1 MTKKQPS
8 QNRDAKKEL
17 GKELCAVLLLFLVV
31 LTSVSLISYSPR
43 DPSFNHQT
51 FSSTEIDNLF
61 GLVGAH
67 LSGFLLGCVGISAFW
82 IPLFLVFGSY
92 LFLRGD
98 VLPRVFLT
106 LFGGIGLMLSTA
118 ALFFII
124 SRGAGFTLGQYPS
137 GGFIGERMGV
147 FLLRYAN
154 TYGAMVILFFLLFV
168 FFLLLT
174 GISALTFM
182 TQLAFFVRRA
192 GEYLKCLTRFL
203 HERMRIV
210 LKSVGGVSFENGL
223 NVGFDVK
230 RLPWNHRNGFFSA
243 NEVPLEDLPSNDESR
258 TSGSPVKSENE
269 GVDSLLRRIEK
280 IGRNQSRNL
289 ENDVKPPKRNERAD
303 PDHGVDLMGFRQDG
317 TNFVLPPLSLLRCK
331 EKETEGPNVE
341 DLKIKAEI
349 LESKLKDFGVKGE
362 IVDILPGPVITTFE
376 YRPAPGVKISKIV
389 NLTDDIALALSALSI
404 RINAPIPGKDV
415 VGVEIPNDVRE
426 VVLLREMLA
435 SEAFRQASSKLTLGL
450 GKDILGNAFSATM
463 DRMPHLLIA
472 GATGTGKSVGLNSM
486 IISLLYKA
494 KPDEVKFIMV
504 DPKRIELSV
513 YDGIPHLISPVVTDM
528 KKATNALFWAVREME
543 RRYELLAQN
552 GVRNLMQYNALVE
565 ARQSEH
571 EMKSSDSHS
580 ALPQRGYDPSATSG
594 MDLNSDEALGEDG
607 GKSARLTIAGDGDKS
622 SVWKP
627 EEDGPSLDD
636 EADGMSPGIGDT
648 DDADD
653 EVVLLEKLPYI
664 VVIVDEFA
672 DLMMVASKDVE
683 SALIRLAQMARAA
696 GIHLILAT
704 QRPSVDVLTG
714 IIKANF
720 PTRLSFQVSS
730 RTDSR
735 TILDSNGAERLLGNG
750 DMLFLPPGTGRLQ
763 RIQGAYISEEEIAMV
778 TSFLKQQQPPQYVEE
793 VTEQVDEG
801 DALDDETEYD
811 VKYDEAV
818 ALVTKTRQASISSVQ
833 RHLRIGYN
841 RAARIIETMEREG
854 IVGPQDGSKPR
865 EVLVRN
871 YDD

>member
-1 MTKKQPS
+1 MKKQPS
-8 QNRDAKKEL
+8 QNRGLKREL
-17 GKELCAVLLLFLVV
+17 LAILLLFLVV
-31 LTSVSLISYSPR
+31 LTAVSLISHSPQ
-43 DPSFNHQT
+43 DPSLNHQT
-51 FSSTEIDNLF
+51 FKTTEIENLF

-67 LSGFLLGCVGISAFW
+67 LSGILVGTVGVSAFW
-82 IPLFLVFGSY
+82 IPIFLVFASY
-92 LFLRGD
+92 LFFRGD
-98 VLPRVFLT
+98 PPQRIVMT
-106 LFGGIGLMLSTA
+106 LLGGGMLMLSTA
-118 ALFFII
+118 ALLFIA
-124 SRGAGFTLGQYPS
+124 SNRVGLALAPYPPGGYAGRS
-137 GGFIGERMGV
+137 IGGF
-147 FLLRYAN
+147 LLKYAN
-154 TYGAMVILFFLLFV
+154 APGATVILLFLLFIG
-168 FFLLLT
+168 FLVTT
-174 GISALTFM
+174 GLSALTF
-182 TQLAFFVRRA
+182 LALVRDALSLFVSILKQCTRSFFHNLKDYVKGMHDHSFGNLQQA
-192 GEYLKCLTRFL
+192 G
-203 HERMRIV
+203 
-210 LKSVGGVSFENGL
+210 GGL
-223 NVGFDVK
+223 QK
-230 RLPWNHRNGFFSA
+230 LPWPKVGPFRALIPSITRSGDATDGEGALSDRFASDTSVVSVLDEGEHKVTKNSIKKTSKNGDPGA
-243 NEVPLEDLPSNDESR
+243 PTRGLDE
-258 TSGSPVKSENE
+258 
-269 GVDSLLRRIEK
+269 LLRRVEK
-280 IGRNQSRNL
+280 KSEKVILKGERNSL
-289 ENDVKPPKRNERAD
+289 EPSKQEAMDQTGHLDLSESLPEGAD
-303 PDHGVDLMGFRQDG
+303 F
-317 TNFVLPPLSLLRCK
+317 TLPPLSLLNDK
-331 EKETEGPNVE
+331 EQEAEGP
-341 DLKIKAEI
+341 DLASLKMKAEI
-349 LESKLKDFGVKGE
+349 LEVKLNDFGVKGE

-415 VGVEIPNDVRE
+415 VGVEIPNDTRE
-426 VVLLREMLA
+426 MVLLKEMLS
-435 SEAFRQASSKLTLGL
+435 SEAFGAPTSKLTVGL
-450 GKDILGNAFSATM
+450 GKDILGHPVAATM

-552 GVRNLMQYNALVE
+552 GVRNLGQYNTLVDAQCQKME
-565 ARQSEH
+565 EGNPLADATPSQSMPEQAFS
-571 EMKSSDSHS
+571 EVDAASNE
-580 ALPQRGYDPSATSG
+580 PVN
-594 MDLNSDEALGEDG
+594 NSFDINGEDTPN
-607 GKSARLTIAGDGDKS
+607 AAE
-622 SVWKP
+622 P
-627 EEDGPSLDD
+627 
-636 EADGMSPGIGDT
+636 
-648 DDADD
+648 
-653 EVVLLEKLPYI
+653 LEKLPYI

-735 TILDSNGAERLLGNG
+735 TILDTNGAERLLGNG

-763 RIQGAYISEEEIAMV
+763 RIQGAYISEDEIAKI
-778 TSFLKQQQPPQYVEE
+778 TTFLKNQQTPQYVED
-793 VTEQVDEG
+793 VTEQVSDEG
-801 DALDDETEYD
+801 AVDEEEAYD
-811 VKYDEAV
+811 EKYDQAV
-818 ALVTKTRQASISSVQ
+818 ALITRTRQASISSVQ